1 MGCRGWPPRSWR
13 SRLSRG
19 AGPRC
24 RGESPELA
32 AGTAKGSA
40 SLQKVRMASPSCT
53 PPRHSKRAP
62 CPAPT
67 PLSPTAAELKIT
79 SPVAPRRPRPRP
91 LPRPSPTG
99 RGAKP
104 RLPVPPKRGGK
115 KKRQRERKKEKAA
128 REGSGGRAGGGGPS
142 HMDVISPLRG
152 RQAAQ
157 QRSAPARRPPG
168 LRLPPSLRPPS
179 LHCAGSF
186 SRSPSADGPRVGLR
200 GLGPPGRRG
209 PLGRGVGGAARPD
222 AALHPPTIT
231 RAGGGCPEGRGPRR
245 WRWGPPGSHP
255 AWRSY
260 SAARC
265 SAPHMRW

>member
-1 MGCRGWPPRSWR
+1 MQRVAATKGMGVQTERESW
-13 SRLSRG
+13 
-19 AGPRC
+19 ATMPQ
-24 RGESPELA
+24 ESPELA
-32 AGTAKGSA
+32 AGTPKGSV
-40 SLQKVRMASPSCT
+40 SLQKSGWHPLVARPAQLETRPLPRPDSPVAHCRGAKNNS
-53 PPRHSKRAP
+53 
-62 CPAPT
+62 
-67 PLSPTAAELKIT
+67 L
-79 SPVAPRRPRPRP
+79 VAPRRPRPRP

-104 RLPVPPKRGGK
+104 RLPVPPKRGEK
-115 KKRQRERKKEKAA
+115 DRERERKKEKAA

-186 SRSPSADGPRVGLR
+186 SRSPSANGPRVGLR

-209 PLGRGVGGAARPD
+209 PLGRDVGGAARPD

-260 SAARC
+260 SAAQC

>member
-1 MGCRGWPPRSWR
+1 MRCRGWPPRSWR

-115 KKRQRERKKEKAA
+115 KKTERKKERK
-128 REGSGGRAGGGGPS
+128 GGAGGERGAGRGRGAQPYGCDFSAPRQTGRSAALGARPPPARPQAASLPPPS
-142 HMDVISPLRG
+142 LSPLRRFVLSLALG
-152 RQAAQ
+152 GW
-157 QRSAPARRPPG
+157 APRRAP
-168 LRLPPSLRPPS
+168 
-179 LHCAGSF
+179 
-186 SRSPSADGPRVGLR
+186 GPRAARTPGSPR
-200 GLGPPGRRG
+200 PGR
-209 PLGRGVGGAARPD
+209 GRG
-222 AALHPPTIT
+222 
-231 RAGGGCPEGRGPRR
+231 GP
-245 WRWGPPGSHP
+245 
-255 AWRSY
+255 A
-260 SAARC
+260 
-265 SAPHMRW
+265 

>member
-1 MGCRGWPPRSWR
+1 MPP
-13 SRLSRG
+13 G
-19 AGPRC
+19 
-24 RGESPELA
+24 SPEL
-32 AGTAKGSA
+32 GTGTPKGSA
-40 SLQKVRMASPSCT
+40 PLQKSGWHPGVARPAQLRTRPL
-53 PPRHSKRAP
+53 PR
-62 CPAPT
+62 PAPA
-67 PLSPTAAELKIT
+67 PLLPTAAELKIT
-79 SPVAPRRPRPRP
+79 AWSPPADRDPD
-91 LPRPSPTG
+91 PSP
-99 RGAKP
+99 A
-104 RLPVPPKRGGK
+104 PPPLGVERSHGSQFPQRGGK
-115 KKRQRERKKEKAA
+115 KTERKKEKAA

-179 LHCAGSF
+179 LHCAGWF
-186 SRSPSADGPRVGLR
+186 SRSPSAYGPRTGLR

-222 AALHPPTIT
+222 TALHLPTIT

-255 AWRSY
+255 AWRSC
-260 SAARC
+260 SAAQC